1 MGSHNELKEI
11 NIKNHTCSHFDEM
24 IKIEDFDFNNA
35 LWDEK
40 SYVNVLIDDIWQK
53 TLIGARPLCIRF
65 DKIDGIF
72 RV

>member
-1 MGSHNELKEI
+1 
-11 NIKNHTCSHFDEM
+11 M

-40 SYVNVLIDDIWQK
+40 SYVNILIDDIWQK

>member
-1 MGSHNELKEI
+1 
-11 NIKNHTCSHFDEM
+11 M

-35 LWDEK
+35 LWDEE
-40 SYVNVLIDDIWQK
+40 SYVNILIDDIWQK